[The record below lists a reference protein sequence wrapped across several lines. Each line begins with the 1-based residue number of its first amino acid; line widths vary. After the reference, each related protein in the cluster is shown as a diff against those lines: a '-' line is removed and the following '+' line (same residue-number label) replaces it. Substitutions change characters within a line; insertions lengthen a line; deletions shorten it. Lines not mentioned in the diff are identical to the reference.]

1 MQFYKEIAS
10 LLKDKVPLA
19 EEEIEAIIEVPKET
33 NMGDYAFP
41 CFRLAKQFKKAPAL
55 IAQDIKNTIEIP
67 SYLSK
72 IEVVGGYINFF
83 IDRETL
89 AKQTLKEALEQGE
102 NYGRSDIGKG
112 KTVCIDF
119 SSINIAKPFHIG
131 HLSSTAIG
139 NSLYK
144 IYSYLGYSCVGINH
158 LGDWGTQFGK
168 LIVAYKKWG
177 VKEEIDKEGISALL
191 KIYVKFHEEAE
202 NDDTLNDQARYWFK
216 QLEDGNEE
224 ATMLYNW
231 FKKLTLDNAAKV
243 YDLLGVRFDSYNGE
257 AFYND
262 KMEPVIK
269 ELEDKKLLVD
279 SKGAKVVML
288 DDYDLPPCIVLKSDG
303 ATLYSTRDLA
313 AVFYRKNTYGFYK
326 SLYVVAYQQTL
337 HFKQLFKVVE
347 LMGYSWAKDM
357 EHVAFGMVSVEDGT
371 LSTRQG
377 NVILLE
383 DVLNKAIIKT
393 REIIEEKNPDLANK
407 DIIAKQIGVGAIV
420 FHTLLNG
427 RIKDIQFSFDKV
439 LNFDGET
446 GPYVQYTHAR
456 CCSVI
461 EKAGDIDA
469 QPDYNALLDDEAQNL
484 LKYIASFKDA
494 VIEAHEKNEP
504 FMVTRQIIEVAKAYN
519 KFYFANRIITD
530 DKAVTKARLDLT
542 LATKN
547 TIKIGLSLLGI
558 EAPEKM

>member
-1 MQFYKEIAS
+1 MQFNKEIAA
-10 LLKDKVPLA
+10 LLVSKVTLPL
-19 EEEIEAIIEVPKET
+19 ETIQEMIEVPKET
-33 NMGDYAFP
+33 SMGDYAFP
-41 CFRLAKQFKKAPAL
+41 CFKLAKQLRKAPAI
-55 IAQDIKNTIEIP
+55 IAQEIAQQIETP
-67 SYLSK
+67 SFISK
-72 IEVVGGYINFF
+72 VEAAGGYVNFF
-83 IDRETL
+83 VDREII
-89 AKQTLKEALEQGE
+89 AKETLKEALSAGE
-102 NYGRSDIGKG
+102 NYGKSEMGKG

-144 IYSYLGYSCVGINH
+144 IYTFLGYKCVGINH

-177 VKEEIDKEGISALL
+177 DREAIDKEGISALL

-202 NDDTLNDQARYWFK
+202 KDETLEEQARYWFK

-224 ATMLYNW
+224 ALELYYW
-231 FKKLTLDNAAKV
+231 FKKLTLDNANKI
-243 YDLLGVRFDSYNGE
+243 YDLLGVSFDSYNGE

-262 KMEPVIK
+262 KMEPVIA
-269 ELEDKKLLVD
+269 ELEEKGLLID

-288 DDYDLPPCIVLKSDG
+288 DEFDLPPCMILKSDG

-313 AVFYRKNTYGFYK
+313 AAFYRKNTYDFYK

-337 HFKQLFKVVE
+337 HFKQLFKVIE
-347 LMGYSWAKDM
+347 LMGHTWAKDM

-377 NVILLE
+377 NVVLLE
-383 DVLNKAIIKT
+383 DVLNKAIVKT
-393 REIIEEKNPDLANK
+393 KEIIEEKSPQLENK
-407 DIIAKQIGVGAIV
+407 DEIAKQIGVGAIV
-420 FHTLLNG
+420 FNTLLNG
-427 RIKDIQFSFDKV
+427 RIKDIQFSLDKV

-461 EKAGDIDA
+461 EKAGDIGEA
-469 QPDYNALLDDEAQNL
+469 DYKALLDDEAQAL
-484 LKYIASFKDA
+484 LKLIDSFKDA

-504 FMVTRQIIEVAKAYN
+504 FMVTRHIIETAKAFN
-519 KFYFANRIITD
+519 KFYIEHRIISD
-530 DKAVTKARLDLT
+530 DKGAMNARAQLT
-542 LATKN
+542 IATKN
-547 TIKIGLSLLGI
+547 TIKAGLALLGI
-558 EAPEKM
+558 QAPEKM

>member
-67 SYLSK
+67 SYLSR

-89 AKQTLKEALEQGE
+89 AKETLKEALEHGE

-202 NDDTLNDQARYWFK
+202 NNDTLNDQARYWFK

>member
-33 NMGDYAFP
+33 NKGDYAFP

-89 AKQTLKEALEQGE
+89 AKETLKEALEQGE

-202 NDDTLNDQARYWFK
+202 KDDTLNNQARYWFK

-224 ATMLYNW
+224 ATILYEW

-262 KMEPVIK
+262 KMDPVIK
-269 ELEDKKLLVD
+269 ELEDKKLLVE

-530 DKAVTKARLDLT
+530 DNEVTKARLDLT

>member
-1 MQFYKEIAS
+1 MQFYKDIAALLESKVS
-10 LLKDKVPLA
+10 LSLD
-19 EEEIEAIIEVPKET
+19 EIENMIEVPKEVE
-33 NMGDYAFP
+33 MGDYAFP
-41 CFRLAKQFKKAPAL
+41 CFRLAKQLRKSPAIIAKDIAADITAP
-55 IAQDIKNTIEIP
+55 DFV
-67 SYLSK
+67 SK
-72 IEVVGGYINFF
+72 VEVAGGYINFF
-83 IDRETL
+83 VDRETL
-89 AKQTLKEALEQGE
+89 AKKTLAEAISAGE
-102 NYGRSDIGKG
+102 NYGRSEIGKG

-144 IYSYLGYSCVGINH
+144 IYSYLGYNCVGINH

-177 VKEEIDKEGISALL
+177 NKEKINEEGISALL
-191 KIYVKFHEEAE
+191 KIYVKFHQEAE
-202 NDDTLNDQARYWFK
+202 NDESLDEQARYWFK

-224 ATMLYNW
+224 ATELYNW

-262 KMEPVIK
+262 KMDPVIK
-269 ELEDKKLLVD
+269 ELDEKGLLVD

-288 DDYDLPPCIVLKSDG
+288 DEYDLPPCIILKSDG
-303 ATLYSTRDLA
+303 ATLYSTRDIA
-313 AVFYRKNTYGFYK
+313 AAFYRKNNYNFYK

-337 HFKQLFKVVE
+337 HFKQFFKVIE
-347 LMGYSWAKDM
+347 LMGYEWAKDM

-383 DVLNKAIIKT
+383 DVLNKAIAKT
-393 REIIEEKNPDLANK
+393 REIIEQKSPDLADK
-407 DIIAKQIGVGAIV
+407 DAIAKQIGVGAIV
-420 FHTLLNG
+420 FSTLLNG

-461 EKAGDIDA
+461 EKAGDIGE
-469 QPDYNALLDDEAQNL
+469 PDYKALLDDEAQAL
-484 LKYIASFKDA
+484 LKLIASLEES
-494 VIEAHEKNEP
+494 IMEAHIKNEP
-504 FMVTRQIIEVAKAYN
+504 FMVTRHIIEIAKAYN
-519 KFYFANRIITD
+519 KFYFEHRIISD
-530 DKAVTKARLDLT
+530 DKAAMAARVQLT
-542 LATKN
+542 IATRN
-547 TIKIGLSLLGI
+547 AIKIGLSLLGI

>member
-1 MQFYKEIAS
+1 MQFNNEIAALLSKEVALS
-10 LLKDKVPLA
+10 LD
-19 EEEIEAIIEVPKET
+19 EIENILEVPKEAD
-33 NMGDYAFP
+33 MGDYAFP
-41 CFRLAKQFKKAPAL
+41 CFKLAKQLRKAPGA
-55 IAQDIKNTIEIP
+55 IAQDLKDAIVAP
-67 SYLSK
+67 AFVSK
-72 IEVVGGYINFF
+72 IEVAGGYVNFF

-89 AKQTLKEALEQGE
+89 AKETLLEAISAGE
-102 NYGRSDIGKG
+102 NYGRSNMGSD

-144 IYSYLGYSCVGINH
+144 IYSYLGYNCVGINH

-177 VKEEIDKEGISALL
+177 NEDEINKEGISALL

-202 NDDTLNDQARYWFK
+202 TDETLQEQARYWFK

-224 ATMLYNW
+224 AVHLYDW
-231 FKKLTLDNAAKV
+231 FKKLTLENAAKV
-243 YDLLGVRFDSYNGE
+243 YDLLGVHFDSYNGE

-262 KMEPVIK
+262 KMEPVID
-269 ELEDKKLLVD
+269 ELAEKGLLVD

-288 DDYDLPPCIVLKSDG
+288 DEDNLPPCIILKSDG

-313 AVFYRKNTYGFYK
+313 AVFYRKTTYDFYK
-326 SLYVVAYQQTL
+326 SLYVVAYQQSL
-337 HFKQLFKVVE
+337 HFKQIFKVVE

-377 NVILLE
+377 NVVFLE

-393 REIIEEKNPDLANK
+393 REIIEQKSPELTDK
-407 DIIAKQIGVGAIV
+407 DTIARQIGVGAIV
-420 FHTLLNG
+420 FNTLLNG
-427 RIKDIQFSFDKV
+427 RIKDIQFSLDKV

-461 EKAGDIDA
+461 AKAGHIED
-469 QPDYNALLDDEAQNL
+469 PDYSALVDDEAQAV
-484 LKYIASFKDA
+484 LKLIASFKDA
-494 VIEAHEKNEP
+494 IIEAHEKNEP
-504 FMVTRQIIEVAKAYN
+504 FMVTRHTIEIAKAYN
-519 KFYFANRIITD
+519 KYYFEHRIISED
-530 DKAVTKARLDLT
+530 IREMSARVQLT
-542 LATKN
+542 MAARN
-547 TIKIGLSLLGI
+547 AIKIGLSLLGI
-558 EAPEKM
+558 EAPDKM

>member
-1 MQFYKEIAS
+1 MQFYKDIAA
-10 LLKDKVPLA
+10 LLESKVPLSLD
-19 EEEIEAIIEVPKET
+19 EIENMIEVPKEVE
-33 NMGDYAFP
+33 MGDYAFP
-41 CFRLAKQFKKAPAL
+41 CFRLAKQLRKSPAIITKDIAKDIIAPDF
-55 IAQDIKNTIEIP
+55 I
-67 SYLSK
+67 SK
-72 IEVVGGYINFF
+72 VEVAGGYINFF
-83 IDRETL
+83 IDREILAKNTL
-89 AKQTLKEALEQGE
+89 AEAISAGE
-102 NYGRSDIGKG
+102 NYGRSEIGKG

-144 IYSYLGYSCVGINH
+144 IYSYLGYNCVGINH

-177 VKEEIDKEGISALL
+177 NKEKINEEGISALL
-191 KIYVKFHEEAE
+191 KIYVKFHQEAE
-202 NDDTLNDQARYWFK
+202 SDESLDEQARYWFK

-224 ATMLYNW
+224 ATQLYNW

-262 KMEPVIK
+262 KMDTVIK
-269 ELEDKKLLVD
+269 ELDEKGLLVD

-288 DDYDLPPCIVLKSDG
+288 DEYDLPPCIILKSDG
-303 ATLYSTRDLA
+303 ATLYSTRDIA
-313 AVFYRKNTYGFYK
+313 AAFYRKNNYNFYK

-337 HFKQLFKVVE
+337 HFKQFFKVIE
-347 LMGYSWAKDM
+347 LMGYDWAKDM

-383 DVLNKAIIKT
+383 DVLHKAIAKT
-393 REIIEEKNPDLANK
+393 REIIEQKSPDLADK
-407 DIIAKQIGVGAIV
+407 DTIAKQIGVGAIV
-420 FHTLLNG
+420 FNTLLNG

-461 EKAGDIDA
+461 EKAGEIGE
-469 QPDYNALLDDEAQNL
+469 PDYKALLDDEAQAL
-484 LKYIASFKDA
+484 LKLISSLEDSI
-494 VIEAHEKNEP
+494 IEAHIKNEP
-504 FMVTRQIIEVAKAYN
+504 FMVTRHIIEIAKAYN
-519 KFYFANRIITD
+519 KFYFEHRIISD
-530 DKAVTKARLDLT
+530 DKGAMAARVQLT
-542 LATKN
+542 IATRN

>member
-1 MQFYKEIAS
+1 MQFYKDIAAILQSKVMLPLETIEEMIEI
-10 LLKDKVPLA
+10 
-19 EEEIEAIIEVPKET
+19 PKEAS
-33 NMGDYAFP
+33 MGDYAFP
-41 CFRLAKQFKKAPAL
+41 CFKLAKQFRKAPA
-55 IAQDIKNTIEIP
+55 IVAQDIAKDIKAP
-67 SYLSK
+67 SYISK
-72 IEVVGGYINFF
+72 IEAMSGYVNFF

-89 AKQTLKEALEQGE
+89 AKETLNEALNAGE

-144 IYSYLGYSCVGINH
+144 IYTFLGYECVGINH

-177 VKEEIDKEGISALL
+177 NREEIDKEGISALL

-202 NDDTLNDQARYWFK
+202 KDETLEDQARYWFK
-216 QLEDGNEE
+216 ELEDGNEE
-224 ATMLYNW
+224 ALELYYW
-231 FKKLTLDNAAKV
+231 FKKLTLDNAAKI
-243 YDLLGVRFDSYNGE
+243 YDLLGVHFDSYNGE

-262 KMEPVIK
+262 KMEPVIN
-269 ELEDKKLLVD
+269 ELEEKGLLVD

-288 DDYDLPPCIVLKSDG
+288 DEYDLPPCIVLKSDG

-313 AVFYRKNTYGFYK
+313 AAFYRKNTYHFYK
-326 SLYVVAYQQTL
+326 SIYVVAYQQTL
-337 HFKQLFKVVE
+337 HFKQLFKVIE

-377 NVILLE
+377 NVVLLE

-393 REIIEEKNPDLANK
+393 REIIEEKSPDLENK
-407 DIIAKQIGVGAIV
+407 EKVAKQIGVGAIV
-420 FHTLLNG
+420 FNTLLNG

-461 EKAGDIDA
+461 EKAGKIDK
-469 QPDYNALLDDEAQNL
+469 PDYTALLDDEAQTL
-484 LKYIASFKDA
+484 LKLIASFKDA
-494 VIEAHEKNEP
+494 IIEAHEKNEP
-504 FMVTRQIIEVAKAYN
+504 FMVTRHIIEISKAFN
-519 KFYFANRIITD
+519 KFYIEHRIISD
-530 DKAVTKARLDLT
+530 DAGAMSARVQLT
-542 LATKN
+542 IATRN